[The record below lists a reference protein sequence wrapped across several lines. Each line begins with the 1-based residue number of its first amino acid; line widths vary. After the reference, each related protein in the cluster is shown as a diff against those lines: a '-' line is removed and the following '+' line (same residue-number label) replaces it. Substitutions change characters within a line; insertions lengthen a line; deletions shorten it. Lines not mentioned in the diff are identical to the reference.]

1 MTPEYSEDAIHVEQL
16 EVFAHVGVPDSERAA
31 PQRITV
37 TVTAWPNAGFRKIDD
52 DIGSTVNYSAIA
64 RAVREVVDERRDKL
78 IETLAENIAAALLK
92 DFPIRRVRLELRKF
106 VMPDAAYVS
115 VSLTRDRRVD

>member
-1 MTPEYSEDAIHVEQL
+1 MTPQYSDDAIHVEQL

-37 TVTAWPNAGFRKIDD
+37 TVTAWPNAGFRKVGD

-64 RAVREVVDERRDKL
+64 RIVREVVRRTSRQID
-78 IETLAENIAAALLK
+78 
-92 DFPIRRVRLELRKF
+92 
-106 VMPDAAYVS
+106 
-115 VSLTRDRRVD
+115 RDSRGKYCR

>member
-1 MTPEYSEDAIHVEQL
+1 M
-16 EVFAHVGVPDSERAA
+16 
-31 PQRITV
+31 
-37 TVTAWPNAGFRKIDD
+37 
-52 DIGSTVNYSAIA
+52 NYSAIA
-64 RAVREVVDERRDKL
+64 RGVREVVDERRDKL

>member
-1 MTPEYSEDAIHVEQL
+1 MTPEHSEDAIHVEQL
-16 EVFAHVGVPDSERAA
+16 EVFARVGVPDSERAA

-37 TVTAWPNAGFRKIDD
+37 SLTAWPTAGFRKIAD

>member
-16 EVFAHVGVPDSERAA
+16 EVFAHVGVPDNERSA

-37 TVTAWPNAGFRKIDD
+37 TITAWPNAGFRKVGD
-52 DIGSTVNYSAIA
+52 DIGATVNYSALA
-64 RAVREVVDERRDKL
+64 RAVREVVQERRDKL
-78 IETLAENIAAALLK
+78 IETLAESIAAALLR